1 MVQLLFELVPERT
14 KDHYIKGGAG
24 GNPKIRK
31 EAWGFFIEKPS
42 NTFRG
47 KRNNTLKFTGV
58 MRTNGFS
65 CTFGFA
71 SPSRQRSSGHGG
83 QKKRRKT
90 GEQKKALVREAY
102 ITNISL
108 PEKEEAIRNRKQ
120 VIGID
125 PGEQDI
131 MHCVSNET
139 DAAGKRLHC
148 RFTAEEQKYV
158 LQTKGRTA
166 CSRKERRRLM
176 SNGLSACAHE
186 GVYYLSLRTD
196 AVNSS
201 SLGLVNYRTFLALKH
216 GRLLTPEY
224 TSFYR
229 RTIFRRQAFIGYQAK
244 KRSEAAMVDK
254 FRRTFGSPE
263 NCVLVYGDWG
273 CKNQHLRHHRPTLKK
288 AGIFRIL
295 NGGGYTVYLANEYN
309 TSKACYDCG
318 VQNGEC
324 KRFLMVRNPR
334 LRYKSEAW
342 RASGTRPGKVLCWG
356 LTKCNRCKK
365 RWNRDANAALNIM
378 QIGINAITD
387 AGRPVW
393 LNR

>member
-1 MVQLLFELVPERT
+1 L
-14 KDHYIKGGAG
+14 
-24 GNPKIRK
+24 
-31 EAWGFFIEKPS
+31 
-42 NTFRG
+42 
-47 KRNNTLKFTGV
+47 
-58 MRTNGFS
+58 
-65 CTFGFA
+65 
-71 SPSRQRSSGHGG
+71 
-83 QKKRRKT
+83 
-90 GEQKKALVREAY
+90 
-102 ITNISL
+102 
-108 PEKEEAIRNRKQ
+108 
-120 VIGID
+120 
-125 PGEQDI
+125 
-131 MHCVSNET
+131 
-139 DAAGKRLHC
+139 
-148 RFTAEEQKYV
+148 
-158 LQTKGRTA
+158 
-166 CSRKERRRLM
+166 RKERMRRNVI
-176 SNGLSACAHE
+176 NGLSACAHE
-186 GVYYLSLRTD
+186 RVYYLCLRTA

-201 SLGLVNYRTFLALKH
+201 SLGLVNYRTFLAIRH
-216 GRLLTPEY
+216 RGLLTPEY

-273 CKNQHLRHHRPTLKK
+273 CTNQHMRHHRPTLLRT
-288 AGIFRIL
+288 GICRIL
-295 NGGGYTVYLANEYN
+295 NGGGYTVYLADEYK

-318 VQNGEC
+318 VQNGVCEN
-324 KRFLMVRNPR
+324 FLMVRNPR

-365 RWNRDANAALNIM
+365 IWNRDANAALNIM